1 MKKKK
6 NRTYI
11 LLYLAFNIYF
21 YIPTCEDEG
30 CCTKY
35 CDNCF
40 LYCCDTLEEEE
51 SNINLLSKIN
61 KEKLTLIIKHIY
73 NNFYTKDKKN
83 EIKKSTYTKEEQ
95 EYIIERLSNGYQGD
109 IYKVTTNGVSFIVK
123 RINERY
129 NYGED
134 QKNKI
139 KGENAIMKCLNNE
152 EGVVNFYFSC
162 LYKGILFIVMEYCE
176 LGDLENYLK
185 NNKEEAK
192 QNYKDFSLQIL
203 NILKVLRNK
212 KIIHRDIKPENF
224 IMKKNKD
231 KIIIKLC
238 DFGTSAISE
247 GKSKLYIGYHKYKSN
262 IFKQWY
268 IKYNKERDQKAFFN
282 PFNEDLFSA
291 AIILYRIYNNGDFPK
306 FTQEYIRGEV
316 ANSLFT
322 KFTKDIQA
330 FNDYFNTEDY
340 TEHKDEIYNKIFFK
354 FKDKKDNNTI
364 GLDEFINEVNH

>member
-21 YIPTCEDEG
+21 YIPACEDED

-35 CDNCF
+35 CDNCL

-61 KEKLTLIIKHIY
+61 KEKLTFIIKHIY
-73 NNFYTKDKKN
+73 NNFYTKNKKN
-83 EIKKSTYTKEEQ
+83 KTTKSTYTKEEQ

-129 NYGED
+129 SYGED
-134 QKNKI
+134 QENKI
-139 KGENAIMKCLNNE
+139 KGEGAIMKCLNE
-152 EGVVNFYFSC
+152 EEEVVNFYFSC
-162 LYKGILFIVMEYCE
+162 RYKGKLFIVMEFCE
-176 LGDLENYLK
+176 KGDLENYLK
-185 NNKEEAK
+185 NNKEKAK

-224 IMKKNKD
+224 IMKKNED

-238 DFGTSAISE
+238 DFGTSAISK
-247 GKSKLYIGYHKYKSN
+247 GKSTLYIGYHKYKSN

-268 IKYNKERDQKAFFN
+268 IKYNKEGDKKAFFN

-291 AIILYRIYNNGDFPK
+291 AVILYRIYNNGNFPK
-306 FTQEYIRGEV
+306 FTQDYIRKEGE
-316 ANSLFT
+316 SFLFA
-322 KFTKDIQA
+322 KFTQDIQA

-340 TEHKDEIYNKIFFK
+340 TEHKNEIYNKIFFK
-354 FKDKKDNNTI
+354 FKDKKDNDTI
-364 GLDEFINEVNH
+364 GLDEFINEVNP

>member
-1 MKKKK
+1 MKK

-21 YIPTCEDEG
+21 YIPACEDED

-35 CDNCF
+35 CDNC
-40 LYCCDTLEEEE
+40 LLCCCDTLEEEE

-73 NNFYTKDKKN
+73 NNFYTKNKKN

-95 EYIIERLSNGYQGD
+95 EYIIERLSKGYQGD
-109 IYKVTTNGVSFIVK
+109 VYKVTTNGVSFIVK

-129 NYGED
+129 NYRED
-134 QKNKI
+134 QRNKI
-139 KGENAIMKCLNNE
+139 KGEDAIMKCLNKE
-152 EGVVNFYFSC
+152 EGVVNFYLSYC
-162 LYKGILFIVMEYCE
+162 YKGILFIVMEFCE
-176 LGDLENYLK
+176 KGDLKNYLK

-224 IMKKNKD
+224 IMKKDED

-247 GKSKLYIGYHKYKSN
+247 GTSKLYIGYHKYKSN

-291 AIILYRIYNNGDFPK
+291 AVILYRIYNNGNFPN
-306 FTQEYIRGEV
+306 FTQDYIRGEEE
-316 ANSLFT
+316 SFLFA

-340 TEHKDEIYNKIFFK
+340 TEHKNEIYNKIFFK
-354 FKDKKDNNTI
+354 FKDKKDNDTI
-364 GLDEFINEVNH
+364 GLDEFINEVNP